1 MFGFV
6 DSNTPTFA
14 VIHLPLSLPI
24 PGAQMKLISDAK
36 FGRKKAL
43 EPQQNGQST
52 DGAAKKLGNSFKWS
66 LVCMT
71 CYISLRMSSGNSSA
85 RVLCTV
91 HWMRKPCKG
100 IFKFICLLE
109 IPVRG
114 FYVLF
119 QRMRRRSKARFNFDD
134 GSSFLFSILL
144 EYEGNLKW
152 ISTNQEWTQMI
163 GAII

>member
-1 MFGFV
+1 
-6 DSNTPTFA
+6 
-14 VIHLPLSLPI
+14 
-24 PGAQMKLISDAK
+24 MKLISDAK

-52 DGAAKKLGNSFKWS
+52 DGAVSNRSRSREENMVGLICSSILSVFQAKKLGNSFKWS